1 MLRKITDVWP
11 QLIRSIRY
19 PGGEGQSLTP
29 SASSG
34 DDEDPDSDEIDEKQ
48 LLSDYKNL
56 FWTRVITIESFEQGE
71 QQRWPIG
78 PDIVEE
84 CEEVQ
89 ALQPADDQAWAPLF
103 EPERYNKDHGPLQV
117 ENFKLS

>member
-1 MLRKITDVWP
+1 MI
-11 QLIRSIRY
+11 
-19 PGGEGQSLTP
+19 
-29 SASSG
+29 
-34 DDEDPDSDEIDEKQ
+34 
-48 LLSDYKNL
+48 N
-56 FWTRVITIESFEQGE
+56 IESFERGE

-89 ALQPADDQAWAPLF
+89 ALQIDENQAWTPLF

-117 ENFKLS
+117 DDFRLP